1 MKTKF
6 RGLIKAE
13 KKVCRVLMVDWI
25 FKDITVCPLEIL
37 VTEPK
42 DIPSGAVKNYSF
54 KEVKLLTYI
63 NIKDKNGREV
73 YYQDLIK
80 KDNTTYTVEFDKAE
94 GTFYLKSTLNTI
106 DDISVIG
113 VAKGETLGNVEEN
126 LHILIPNK

>member
-113 VAKGETLGNVEEN
+113 VAKGETIGNVEEN